1 MTRRGPGEGSIH
13 QRKDGRWARMVR
25 TETLR
30 AWTLDEASE
39 VLTKLASA

>member
-1 MTRRGPGEGSIH
+1 MTRRGPGEGSIC
-13 QRKDGRWARMVR
+13 QRKDARWAGMER

-30 AWTLDEASE
+30 AWSLDEASE